1 MKFTKIAKASLL
13 AATLAIAP
21 LSLPAQAQT
30 TTTQGDTYTTTPR
43 QGVDAVNDD
52 NDFDW
57 GWLGLLGLIGLA
69 GLAGRKNEAPTRY
82 REPDEVGSSYT
93 TRR

>member
-1 MKFTKIAKASLL
+1 MIAV
-13 AATLAIAP
+13 AP

-30 TTTQGDTYTTTPR
+30 TTTPGDTYTTTPR

-69 GLAGRKNEAPTRY
+69 GLAGRKNEETVRY
-82 REPDEVGSSYT
+82 REPNEVSSQT

>member
-1 MKFTKIAKASLL
+1 MKLTKIAKASLL
-13 AATLAIAP
+13 AAAVAVAP

-30 TTTQGDTYTTTPR
+30 TTTPGDTYTTSPR
-43 QGVDAVNDD
+43 QDVNTANDD

-69 GLAGRKNEAPTRY
+69 GLAGRKHEEPARY
-82 REPDEVGSSYT
+82 REPDEVGSYT